1 MMEKNNR
8 RIPYAAYGIIALVGI
23 LIAAAGIVFH
33 QSFFHILPLFVSL
46 FISYLQSRV
55 SRYAPLLGSFN
66 SLLYAA
72 VYGHYHLYASMMYA
86 ILVSFPLQLIT
97 FLRWQK
103 NRWRG
108 TTVFRCMTVRQRGL
122 TVFLFIA
129 AWAGLLILLRLIGS
143 SFAILDNTISLL
155 GILISF
161 LTMFA
166 YIEYT
171 TLMIPSSLI
180 NLLLYIS
187 MLREHPEQS
196 TYLIFSVYCF
206 ICQCIAYKNARE
218 AYRQQNAVSGDPG
231 KNLSADCVKDE
242 KNKPC

>member
-1 MMEKNNR
+1 MNEKHSNKN
-8 RIPYAAYGIIALVGI
+8 IYLLLLMGLTAVGI
-23 LIAAAGIVFH
+23 TVSGVLFH
-33 QSFFHILPLFVSL
+33 QSFWRILPLYISL
-46 FISYLQSRV
+46 IIGLLQSRV

-72 VYGHYHLYASMMYA
+72 VYGHYQLYASMMYA
-86 ILVSFPLQLIT
+86 ILISFPLQLLT
-97 FLRWQK
+97 FIRWQK

-108 TTVFRCMTVRQRGL
+108 TTVFRRMTGKQRGL
-122 TVFLFIA
+122 VLLLFAA
-129 AWAGLLILLRLIGS
+129 AWTGLLILLRLIGS

-180 NLLLYIS
+180 NILLYIS
-187 MLREHPEQS
+187 MLRENPEQS
-196 TYLIFSVYCF
+196 TYLIYSLYSC
-206 ICQCIAYKNARE
+206 ICQFIAYKNARK
-218 AYRQQNAVSGDPG
+218 AYRQQKASAGELAGDGPEDA
-231 KNLSADCVKDE
+231 KNT
-242 KNKPC
+242 PC